1 MGAVDTNVGSLLNEV
16 LSITAQECRK
26 PYHTCP
32 RVPLL
37 NEVLSITA
45 QESREACPEILYGV
59 HPQ

>member
-1 MGAVDTNVGSLLNEV
+1 MGAVDTNVGS
-16 LSITAQECRK
+16 
-26 PYHTCP
+26 
-32 RVPLL
+32 LL